1 MGTQPTIFTLWRRS
15 VIGGLPI
22 FLSISLHASAIV
34 YLSLNSAVELSAT
47 GVPEIRIRVQ
57 TERTEAVPVPPS
69 QIKPSPTPAPKK
81 ENLMMPVTEA
91 PVIEAI
97 EAIELPTID
106 EDKLNPQFSPTPH
119 YPKMARVRGIEG
131 FVRLRLGINGLG
143 IPIIIELL
151 ESSGHEVLDKSAITG
166 LAQWRFQ
173 ATDATENLVF
183 WTEKTIEFQLR

>member
-1 MGTQPTIFTLWRRS
+1 
-15 VIGGLPI
+15 
-22 FLSISLHASAIV
+22 
-34 YLSLNSAVELSAT
+34 
-47 GVPEIRIRVQ
+47 
-57 TERTEAVPVPPS
+57 
-69 QIKPSPTPAPKK
+69 
-81 ENLMMPVTEA
+81 
-91 PVIEAI
+91 VIEAI

-106 EDKLNPQFSPTPH
+106 EDKINPQFSPTPH

-131 FVRLRLGINGLG
+131 FVRLKLGINGLG

-151 ESSGHEVLDKSAITG
+151 ESSGHEVLDKSAIAG